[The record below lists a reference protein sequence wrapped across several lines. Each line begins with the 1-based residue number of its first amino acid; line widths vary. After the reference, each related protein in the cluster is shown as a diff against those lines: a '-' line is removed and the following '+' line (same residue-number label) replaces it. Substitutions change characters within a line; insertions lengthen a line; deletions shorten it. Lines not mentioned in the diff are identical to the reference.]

1 LARRKQG
8 WSKIAKERDERK
20 ERLITIVGPT
30 AVGKSRVAF
39 RQAQLLDT
47 EIITADSMQIYKG
60 MDIGTD
66 KPKQEEREAVKHHLV
81 DEVDVS
87 KEYSVATYQKRARS
101 IISDINEQDKLPILV
116 GGTGLYVRAVIDR
129 LIFSPETAPSQ
140 IRENLARES
149 LGGSLLRQAQAF
161 GSEVFDRE
169 AQTESA
175 QARRD
180 GELCRTIFE
189 ELASLD
195 PEAAEKIGPGNTRR
209 VIRALEVIKVTGKPF
224 SSFQG
229 EWPKRD
235 SIYDLLFFGLTL
247 PREELYQRIEER
259 VDSMLSAGLLEETRT
274 LLRSGG
280 LSLTAKQALGYRQI
294 VEYLEGKRNWE
305 ETVALIKTK
314 TRQYAK
320 RQLTW
325 FRADPR
331 IVWIDLTQDEP
342 VSFICQKVKERW
354 GIVCRG

>member
-1 LARRKQG
+1 MLV
-8 WSKIAKERDERK
+8 
-20 ERLITIVGPT
+20 IVGAT
-30 AVGKSRVAF
+30 AVGKSRAAF
-39 RQAQLLDT
+39 CLAQFLDT

-66 KPKQEEREAVKHHLV
+66 KPKQGEREAVRHHLV

-129 LIFSPETAPSQ
+129 LIFPPRTALSQ
-140 IRENLARES
+140 
-149 LGGSLLRQAQAF
+149 LR
-161 GSEVFDRE
+161 
-169 AQTESA
+169 
-175 QARRD
+175 
-180 GELCRTIFE
+180 E
-189 ELASLD
+189 ELASESEAAGSLFEELQRID

-247 PREELYQRIEER
+247 PREELFRRIEER
-259 VDSMLSAGLLEETRT
+259 VEGMLSAGLLEETKA
-274 LLRSGG
+274 LLRGG
-280 LSLTAKQALGYRQI
+280 RLSLTAKQALGYRQI

-342 VSFICQKVKERW
+342 VSFICQKVREEW
-354 GIVCRG
+354 GIKCK

>member
-1 LARRKQG
+1 M
-8 WSKIAKERDERK
+8 
-20 ERLITIVGPT
+20 
-30 AVGKSRVAF
+30 AF

-47 EIITADSMQIYKG
+47 EIITVDSMQIYKG

-66 KPKQEEREAVKHHLV
+66 KPGQEEREAVRHHLI

-87 KEYSVATYQKRARS
+87 AEYSVASYQAKARS

-129 LIFSPETAPSQ
+129 LIFPPETAPSQ

-149 LGGSLLRQAQAF
+149 LGGSLLRQAQ
-161 GSEVFDRE
+161 
-169 AQTESA
+169 
-175 QARRD
+175 D

-189 ELASLD
+189 ELASFD

-209 VIRALEVIKVTGKPF
+209 IIRALEVVKVTGKPF
-224 SSFQG
+224 SSFQD

-247 PREELYQRIEER
+247 PREELYRRIEER

-274 LLRSGG
+274 LLRSGR

-294 VEYLEGKRNWE
+294 IEYLEGKRNWE

-342 VSFICQKVKERW
+342 VSFICQKVKEKW

>member
-1 LARRKQG
+1 MARRKQG

-66 KPKQEEREAVKHHLV
+66 KPRQEEREAVRHHLI

-87 KEYSVATYQKRARS
+87 AEYSVASYQAKARS

-129 LIFSPETAPSQ
+129 LIFPPETAPSQ

-149 LGGSLLRQAQAF
+149 LGGSL
-161 GSEVFDRE
+161 
-169 AQTESA
+169 
-175 QARRD
+175 
-180 GELCRTIFE
+180 FE
-189 ELASLD
+189 ELASFD

-209 VIRALEVIKVTGKPF
+209 IIRALEVIKVTGKPF
-224 SSFQG
+224 SSFQD

-247 PREELYQRIEER
+247 PREELYRRIEER
-259 VDSMLSAGLLEETRT
+259 VDSMLLAGLLEETKT
-274 LLRSGG
+274 LLRSGR

-294 VEYLEGKRNWE
+294 IEYLEGKRNWE